1 MDQDPQLHRPGRHV
15 SVRSL
20 VGTILL
26 VLGLIWWVVLIF
38 AIFYFSVA
46 VGEFLEVVI
55 SLGNSAS

>member
-1 MDQDPQLHRPGRHV
+1 MDQEPQLHRPGRHI

-26 VLGLIWWVVLIF
+26 IAGLIWWVILVI
-38 AIFYFSVA
+38 AIFYFSYA
-46 VGEFLEVVI
+46 VGQFLEVVI

>member
-1 MDQDPQLHRPGRHV
+1 MDQEPQLHRPGRHV
-15 SVRSL
+15 SIRSL

-26 VLGLIWWVVLIF
+26 VLGLIFWGILVY
-38 AIFYFSVA
+38 AIYEFSRA